1 MIQRRILHLRPR
13 LLMFSKG
20 SPTLGVA
27 SIRSFNTSN
36 RMTEQPASQ
45 SLSESIESI
54 SSIPRESHTG
64 LLSIA
69 DTVAR
74 IFGLPPPTAN
84 PFTQSGLTLGA
95 IGIAAAIVRLIGGH
109 AVTFLKRRLIVA
121 CEADARDD
129 VFAWI
134 LAWCA
139 DQKFASQSTR
149 FAVAS
154 VARSSTSTST
164 SAVDDEFSHLPSYQ
178 FLPAPN
184 STHFFWYKGR
194 FMWITRSRPKPSP
207 MGSSSTT
214 STGAVAGEKITVSTL
229 GNLFRGSMRSNSLKL
244 SSASGTVATVV
255 KTMDKSSARMALED
269 LVEDSRKLFAER
281 DLKRTVIYSADQY
294 GNWRRTRSRPIR
306 PLSTIVLDGET
317 KKNVLNDAL
326 EFMKN
331 EKWYGDRGIP
341 YRRGY
346 MFYGYPGTGKTSFV
360 TALAG
365 ELKLNI
371 YVISLANKGLTDETL
386 TELMVDTP
394 PRCILLLEDIDAAFV
409 SRSGANPAAAAS
421 NNNNSTASGTIVT
434 NVTFSGL
441 LNAIDGVAAQ
451 EGRILIM
458 TTNHIEK
465 LDPALIRPGRVDV
478 KVLLDKATR
487 AQIKQLFIQFYTKPI
502 SSDATTLESS
512 ADVVGVGAALT
523 ESESAAVGCH
533 VGTEALERIAR
544 RFCERFPER
553 GVSMAAV
560 QGHLMRFK
568 ADPEEAVAHAHS
580 FVDSVVDKS

>member
-1 MIQRRILHLRPR
+1 
-13 LLMFSKG
+13 
-20 SPTLGVA
+20 
-27 SIRSFNTSN
+27 
-36 RMTEQPASQ
+36 
-45 SLSESIESI
+45 
-54 SSIPRESHTG
+54 
-64 LLSIA
+64 
-69 DTVAR
+69 
-74 IFGLPPPTAN
+74 
-84 PFTQSGLTLGA
+84 
-95 IGIAAAIVRLIGGH
+95 
-109 AVTFLKRRLIVA
+109 
-121 CEADARDD
+121 
-129 VFAWI
+129 
-134 LAWCA
+134 
-139 DQKFASQSTR
+139 
-149 FAVAS
+149 
-154 VARSSTSTST
+154 
-164 SAVDDEFSHLPSYQ
+164 
-178 FLPAPN
+178 
-184 STHFFWYKGR
+184 
-194 FMWITRSRPKPSP
+194 MWITRSRPKPSTN
-207 MGSSSTT
+207 GSVNST
-214 STGAVAGEKITVSTL
+214 STGAIAGEKIVVSTI
-229 GNLFRGSMRSNSLKL
+229 GSLFQGQGWGSSSSLTARRGDGDKVVATTSTNSNSVDAKL
-244 SSASGTVATVV
+244 L
-255 KTMDKSSARMALED
+255 ARQHLQQGQLTIPKAPARKALED
-269 LVEDSRKLFAER
+269 LVEEARKLFAER

-317 KKNVLNDAL
+317 KTTVLSDAI

-331 EKWYGDRGIP
+331 EKWYADRGIP

-409 SRSGANPAAAAS
+409 SRTVTGNTSNGASEN
-421 NNNNSTASGTIVT
+421 TIVT

-458 TTNHIEK
+458 TTNHMEK

-487 AQIKQLFIQFYTKPI
+487 AQIQQLFVQFF
-502 SSDATTLESS
+502 S
-512 ADVVGVGAALT
+512 AEGADGEARLQAL
-523 ESESAAVGCH
+523 
-533 VGTEALERIAR
+533 AR
-544 RFCERFPER
+544 EFAGRVPEK

-568 ADPEEAVAHAHS
+568 GDPRGALESVAG
-580 FVDSVVDKS
+580 FVDAVMG